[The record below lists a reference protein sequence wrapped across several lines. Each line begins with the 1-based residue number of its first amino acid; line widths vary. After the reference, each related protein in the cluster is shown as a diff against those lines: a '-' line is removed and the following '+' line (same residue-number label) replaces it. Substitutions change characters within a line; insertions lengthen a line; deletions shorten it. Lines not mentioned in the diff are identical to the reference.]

1 MVPNKSV
8 NLANNTLTGTFAQFN
23 TAVSNATLV
32 STTGTETLTNKSLT
46 APVLTGS
53 STSGCPKVKL
63 QWMNTIIQMAHDMA

>member
-1 MVPNKSV
+1 MQLLVSTTGSETLTNKSV

-46 APVLTGS
+46 AS
-53 STSGCPKVKL
+53 SSYRIFCFCRKH
-63 QWMNTIIQMAHDMA
+63 NF